1 MCNADKTPNIT
12 LPLGV
17 IILPENNHKYLDFA
31 NILTNASGEI
41 LRKGF
46 KAPVNIEQ
54 KTDSSPVTQ
63 LDIAVEKCLRDLIE
77 RQFPDHGIVGEE
89 LGNIRENSE
98 YIWVIDPIDGTRS
111 FIAGYP
117 IFTTLIALLHNGK
130 PILGLIDQ
138 PILHERW
145 AAISGEKT
153 LYNNSI
159 LPKLTNKHTLAQAS
173 ITTTSTNYFT
183 KSQAEIFAKLSR
195 TATNTVFGG
204 DGYAYAMLAS
214 GRLDIVLDTGMKPYD
229 FCALSPIIEGVG
241 GKITDWAGKPL
252 TLHSDGSA
260 IAAASS
266 ELHAEILGFL

>member
-1 MCNADKTPNIT
+1 MPILLENID
-12 LPLGV
+12 
-17 IILPENNHKYLDFA
+17 NKYLNFA
-31 NILTNASGEI
+31 NILADASGEI

-46 KAPVNIEQ
+46 KTPVNIEQ

-77 RQFPDHGIVGEE
+77 KQFPDHGIIGEE

-117 IFTTLIALLHNGK
+117 IFTTLIALLRNGK
-130 PILGLIDQ
+130 PILGVIDQ

-145 AAISGEKT
+145 TAISGKKT

-159 LPKLTNKHTLAQAS
+159 LSKLTNTHTLAQAS
-173 ITTTSTNYFT
+173 IATTSTSYFLG
-183 KSQAEIFAKLSR
+183 SQAEKFANLRKIVS
-195 TATNTVFGG
+195 NTVFGG

-241 GKITDWAGKPL
+241 GKITDWAGNPL
-252 TLHSDGSA
+252 TLRSDGSA
-260 IAAASS
+260 IAAASI
-266 ELHAEILGFL
+266 ELHAEILKNLTGKI